1 MAIDE
6 SIHYGYR
13 SCLYYLFCTALTE
26 TLLILS
32 SLNLKSK
39 LKLKNLNKL
48 WKHKV
53 VIIISQAFKRHLN
66 ILYKIIKV

>member
-6 SIHYGYR
+6 PIHYGYR
-13 SCLYYLFCTALTE
+13 SCLYYLFFTALTE

-53 VIIISQAFKRHLN
+53 VIIISQEFKRHLN